1 MNNKKKHTKDSL
13 GNVTT
18 NLTNNK
24 LANVSNHHQPP
35 PTTIT
40 TTIATTT
47 TTTPKTNKQKNKHS
61 HPQC

>member
-1 MNNKKKHTKDSL
+1 MNKKKSKSKDSL

-35 PTTIT
+35 
-40 TTIATTT
+40 
-47 TTTPKTNKQKNKHS
+47 TNHYYNHHRHNHNHHTKNK
-61 HPQC
+61 